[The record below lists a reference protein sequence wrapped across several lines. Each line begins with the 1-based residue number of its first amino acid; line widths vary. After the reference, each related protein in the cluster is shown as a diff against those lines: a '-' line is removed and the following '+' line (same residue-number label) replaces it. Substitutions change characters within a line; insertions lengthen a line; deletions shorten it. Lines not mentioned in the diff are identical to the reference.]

1 MPECEEKTVCMA
13 GFEEALP
20 ALRPELHRY
29 CARMTGSVIDG
40 EDILQEALI
49 KAMQALTSG
58 AQVEHLRAWLF
69 RIAHTTALNH
79 FRAEKGELA
88 MKENILPLAESQ
100 QNALLQQAPTHN
112 DTADNLR
119 PFLALPPRQ
128 RSSVILRDVLG
139 YSAKEVAE
147 CTDST
152 IASVKSAL
160 HRGRSQLKEAALTAS
175 SQEETEML
183 SGKLSG
189 EDQEKLSLYA
199 KFFNAHDFDSL
210 RDMLSEEVKLDLVNM
225 VKQEGKAKVSGYYGN
240 YSKASDWLMAPGL
253 VESQPA
259 LLVFDRDDASQPP
272 LYFILIDFTSEG
284 LISIRDFRYARYAIE
299 DARWQRM

>member
-13 GFEEALP
+13 GFEDALP

-49 KAMQALTSG
+49 KAMQALTNG

-69 RIAHTTALNH
+69 RIAHNTALNH
-79 FRAEKGELA
+79 FRAQKSELD
-88 MKENILPLAESQ
+88 MKENIHPLEELHL
-100 QNALLQQAPTHN
+100 NALLQQAPTHSE
-112 DTADNLR
+112 TADNLR
-119 PFLALPPRQ
+119 PFLALPSRQ

-175 SQEETEML
+175 PQEEAY
-183 SGKLSG
+183 KLSSD
-189 EDQEKLSLYA
+189 DQNKLSLYA
-199 KFFNAHDFDSL
+199 QYFNAHDFDSL
-210 RDMLSEEVKLDLVNM
+210 RDMLSEEVKLDLINM
-225 VKQEGKAKVSGYYGN
+225 VKQEGKTKVSGYYGN

-253 VESQPA
+253 VEGQPA

-272 LYFILIDFTSEG
+272 LYFILMDFTTDG
-284 LISIRDFRYARYAIE
+284 LVSIRDFRYARYAIE
-299 DARWQRM
+299 DAQWQRV